1 MMTIYFV
8 WVQRINFSRTL
19 SVFTTTLFFYN
30 SKTSLEN
37 IVFQKNYLKY
47 KDINHFLITDVTAF
61 KETIVLRA
69 FLDKISSKLK
79 KFKTN
84 IEDMLHYKNVKIWTY
99 TPFTP
104 TLKPIFIVF
113 RSCLDKEEIPGSY
126 FEGILSFVLEI

>member
-84 IEDMLHYKNVKIWTY
+84 IEDMLHYNNVKI
-99 TPFTP
+99 
-104 TLKPIFIVF
+104 
-113 RSCLDKEEIPGSY
+113 
-126 FEGILSFVLEI
+126 